1 MAEGN
6 VSNDFS
12 LKLCE
17 PHLAGNVV
25 IVVDEEQYEHEQT
38 RIACSEIYLQ
48 CVQLEVNT
56 VSQLN
61 VKIKVSVGHSEVRH
75 MRTCRDRRGH
85 RAILGERLVGGCQG
99 ESRWRDKFKTHDNLA
114 V

>member
-48 CVQLEVNT
+48 CVQLEGGVDNGDNNAPISSICT
-56 VSQLN
+56 V
-61 VKIKVSVGHSEVRH
+61 VFPVR
-75 MRTCRDRRGH
+75 RSARNRP
-85 RAILGERLVGGCQG
+85 
-99 ESRWRDKFKTHDNLA
+99 
-114 V
+114 